1 MVVVVVVVDDSN
13 SDWNSSRTAF
23 GSVLDKWVAM
33 VVFAVVV
40 AVVVAAA
47 ASVTTSKASMALWVS
62 LSEPGCHLHHHQQQE
77 YH

>member
-1 MVVVVVVVDDSN
+1 MVVVVVVVVVVDDSN

-40 AVVVAAA
+40 AAA